1 MMSRRLSL
9 AIISL
14 LLTLF
19 PGAAASSDE
28 RDADVVTVGPSNAPG
43 VGVEAQSY
51 ARGSSQAGVGS
62 TTSST
67 ASVAVPLAETS
78 TSTTSPMTS
87 TEHISV
93 GPTGGSPAPSYV
105 PLAVARSLPAGQAA
119 PCLINLGP
127 NAAAPGNSAGV
138 SCSVPQ
144 APAGPGPAPRA
155 PAAPG
160 RGNNTTTTVAL
171 PSPEELA
178 AIAADKA
185 MSLAPTPV
193 IEVAPSKVGLTGLDS
208 FVWLRDKPGTI
219 SATAGVPGLTVTAE
233 ASPVEYVWDFGDGT
247 DVVSATSG
255 RPWSESLPG
264 DISHLYETKG
274 SYELGVEV
282 IWEARWRVAGGRWQP
297 LGFFAN
303 SGSQPYAVKEVVSA
317 LVPSR

>member
-1 MMSRRLSL
+1 M
-9 AIISL
+9 
-14 LLTLF
+14 
-19 PGAAASSDE
+19 
-28 RDADVVTVGPSNAPG
+28 
-43 VGVEAQSY
+43 
-51 ARGSSQAGVGS
+51 
-62 TTSST
+62 
-67 ASVAVPLAETS
+67 
-78 TSTTSPMTS
+78 
-87 TEHISV
+87 
-93 GPTGGSPAPSYV
+93 
-105 PLAVARSLPAGQAA
+105 
-119 PCLINLGP
+119 
-127 NAAAPGNSAGV
+127 
-138 SCSVPQ
+138 PQ
-144 APAGPGPAPRA
+144 APAGPGPAPQA
-155 PAAPG
+155 PVAPG

-193 IEVAPSKVGLTGLDS
+193 IEVAPSQVGLTGLDS
-208 FVWLRDKPGTI
+208 FVWLKDKPGPIT
-219 SATAGVPGLTVTAE
+219 ATAGVPGLTVTAE

-274 SYELGVEV
+274 SYVLGVEV
-282 IWEARWRVAGGRWQP
+282 IWEARWRVAGGPWQP

>member
-1 MMSRRLSL
+1 M
-9 AIISL
+9 
-14 LLTLF
+14 
-19 PGAAASSDE
+19 
-28 RDADVVTVGPSNAPG
+28 
-43 VGVEAQSY
+43 
-51 ARGSSQAGVGS
+51 
-62 TTSST
+62 
-67 ASVAVPLAETS
+67 
-78 TSTTSPMTS
+78 
-87 TEHISV
+87 
-93 GPTGGSPAPSYV
+93 
-105 PLAVARSLPAGQAA
+105 
-119 PCLINLGP
+119 
-127 NAAAPGNSAGV
+127 
-138 SCSVPQ
+138 PQ
-144 APAGPGPAPRA
+144 APAGPGPAPEA
-155 PAAPG
+155 PVAPG
-160 RGNNTTTTVAL
+160 RGNNTTTTTVAL

-208 FVWLRDKPGTI
+208 FVWLKDKPDPIT
-219 SATAGVPGLTVTAE
+219 ATAGVPGLTVTAE

-274 SYELGVEV
+274 SYVLGVEV
-282 IWEARWRVAGGRWQP
+282 IWEARWRVAGGPWQP